1 MDKDLEKLVADLNIE
16 KSGFYYDNVS
26 IKILSLLTKIF
37 KSLNIECNLHN
48 SEKFLFNKD
57 NFGINTL
64 EKLKKKIDKGE
75 IKPQSALRELEEALD
90 FFSNSYFD
98 EESVS
103 FLNSTNLR
111 MLIYKKQAF

>member
-16 KSGFYYDNVS
+16 KSDFYYDNVS
-26 IKILSLLTKIF
+26 IKIISLLTKIF
-37 KSLNIECNLHN
+37 KSLKIKCNLHN
-48 SEKFLFNKD
+48 AEKFLFNKD

-90 FFSNSYFD
+90 FFSNSYFN

>member
-1 MDKDLEKLVADLNIE
+1 MDKDLEKLVADLDIE

-37 KSLNIECNLHN
+37 KSLKIKCNLHN
-48 SEKFLFNKD
+48 AEKFLFNKD
-57 NFGINTL
+57 NFGFETL

-75 IKPQSALRELEEALD
+75 IKSQSALRELEEALD
-90 FFSNSYFD
+90 FFSNSYFN

>member
-1 MDKDLEKLVADLNIE
+1 MDKDLERLVADLDIE

-37 KSLNIECNLHN
+37 KNLNIECNMEN
-48 SEKFLFNKD
+48 AEKFLFNKD
-57 NFGINTL
+57 DFGFKTL
-64 EKLKKKIDKGE
+64 EKLKKKIDEGK
-75 IKPQSALRELEEALD
+75 IKPQSTLRELEEALD

-98 EESVS
+98 DESVS

-111 MLIYKKQAF
+111 MLIYKKQAL